1 MGAGAGG
8 GRGKGGGVDEE
19 EGVWMRH
26 KGYQEEGHVFPRGV
40 SFSDGAHGQPGGQL
54 ALGTCDWRELAVS
67 AAGVFIPELEQG
79 GVLEVEAS
87 NRSELQTGQTRQVL
101 NECV

>member
-1 MGAGAGG
+1 MGV
-8 GRGKGGGVDEE
+8 GVDEE

-26 KGYQEEGHVFPRGV
+26 EGCQEEGRVFPRGV
-40 SFSDGAHGQPGGQL
+40 SSDGAHGQPGGEL

-67 AAGVFIPELEQG
+67 AAGVFMPELEQG

-87 NRSELQTGQTRQVL
+87 NRSEL
-101 NECV
+101 